1 MLIVDFSKK
10 NWIYFARLLYL
21 CVEPRRDTAL
31 AEKNIKASFMFSL
44 VCCIFVLKLI
54 NISIMSLIG
63 NIIWVVFGGLVMA
76 AAYFIL
82 AIAYCVTII
91 GIPVG
96 VQLFKMAGLSL
107 FPFGRVVRD
116 RNGEMGCW
124 SMFLNIL
131 WIVFGGIQMALT
143 HAVMGLI
150 FCVTIVGIP
159 FGKQHFKLALLA
171 LMPFGKE
178 IR

>member
-21 CVEPRRDTAL
+21 CVETRRDTAL

-131 WIVFGGIQMALT
+131 WIVFGGIEMALT

-178 IR
+178 IQ